1 MIRAGRA
8 SLVVTSVETDPD
20 LVTHHLG
27 LSPTTVS
34 RKGEVSRSGRVRE
47 HHTWAVDAGAL
58 SDDDE
63 DQTGTAALTTLLE
76 RCRAAFGRVGTLPA
90 DCHARIVWSADSDSA
105 QGGFVLTAA
114 VAAQIAALGV
124 DLYGTVLLADAE
136 KERVI

>member
-8 SLVVTSVETDPD
+8 SLVVSSVETDPD
-20 LVTHHLG
+20 LVSHHLG

-34 RKGEVSRSGRVRE
+34 RKGEVSRSGRVCQ
-47 HHTWAVDAGAL
+47 HHTWAVDAGPL
-58 SDDDE
+58 SNDE
-63 DQTGTAALTTLLE
+63 DDQTGTAALTTLLE

-124 DLYGTVLLADAE
+124 DLYGTMYLGDGAE
-136 KERVI
+136 RDQ

>member
-1 MIRAGRA
+1 M
-8 SLVVTSVETDPD
+8 TSVETDPD
-20 LVTHHLG
+20 LVTQHLG

-34 RKGEVSRSGRVRE
+34 RKGEVSRSGRIRE

-114 VAAQIAALGV
+114 LAAQIDALGV
-124 DLYGTVLLADAE
+124 DLYGTVYLGDGAE
-136 KERVI
+136 RDQ